1 MIQRAIAIVLGAAF
15 AAALTQGAD
24 TSQWTNLSAL
34 RTGDRMGVVQ
44 ADMKRLEGRFVSFT
58 NAGVTLQTDQEVTVT
73 KQNVVRVYRPSPKRR
88 LNRVI
93 IGAAIGVAAGAI
105 LAATAGDRFRNE
117 GQDVNSAVWI
127 AGGAGI
133 GAGIGALTGGGY
145 QTIYQKSR

>member
-1 MIQRAIAIVLGAAF
+1 MIKRAIAIVLGAAF
-15 AAALTQGAD
+15 AAALAQGAD
-24 TSQWTNLSAL
+24 TSQWTNLSGL
-34 RTGDRMGVVQ
+34 RAGDRMGVVQ
-44 ADMKRLEGRFVSFT
+44 ADMKRLEGSFVSFT
-58 NAGVTLQTDQEVTVT
+58 DAGVTLRTDQEVAVT

-88 LNRVI
+88 LKRVI

-117 GQDVNSAVWI
+117 GQDVNSGLWV